1 MGIKP
6 VEVIDGVPIFKPS
19 MMEFANFQYFIGEIT
34 KFGLEN
40 GIVKVIPPK
49 EWLDLL
55 EGSPSV
61 EALKNI
67 RINSPVYQNGKRCE
81 NQEDDIFTIESRRG
95 TKPYN
100 LMQWQTL
107 ATKAAPR
114 IDQSNGNNVNNNHNN
129 HNGNEVLKGN
139 YNIDSQEDYY
149 DLGRLQTLETEFWKT
164 IAFSKPLYGVDETSS
179 GFPYDLTLWN
189 LNNLSDSISSSNRHI
204 FSGQSKSMVPW
215 HLDEQNRCSINYLHF
230 GSPKQ
235 WYSIP
240 CSNTDR
246 FLDLL
251 SNEPINEKKRC
262 PAFIRHQN
270 ILTSPDFLKKN
281 DIKFDRV
288 LQFEHEFII
297 TFPYSMY
304 SGFNYGY
311 NLCESIE
318 VVLDRQSICRR
329 QPLRCLCEP
338 KREEEKTSAFSNLS
352 YDPNESEQRES
363 INDNDNDNDNDLF
376 QKVRSF
382 DELLNHSSQELQ
394 NLEDNKNPLFA
405 NINMNRPQSGS
416 LRSTTP
422 NGVNQ
427 FLNMNQTTIS
437 RISSPLLSRMMDLS
451 NIVEPTLD
459 DPTAKFRRKVLT
471 PQLPQMNIPSNSSNF
486 GTPSLTNTNSLLS
499 NITAASTNPSTM
511 TNGNQNHNNNNG
523 NNNNDNNNDNNN
535 TNDNNDNTNSN
546 NNMISNNN
554 STNNSSNNNV
564 STVPSSMMHSS
575 TLNGSSGLGGDNDDN
590 MLALSLATL
599 ANSATASPRLT
610 LPPLSSPMNPNG
622 HASFNGNVMNNNG
635 NGNGNIIYSAGA
647 TTATAT
653 SASAPHN
660 LSIVSPNP
668 TYSSNP
674 LSLYLTNSKNPLSS
688 GLAPLSPSSSNIPF
702 LKRNNVV
709 TLNISREASKS
720 PISSFV
726 NDYRSPLGVSNP
738 LMYSSTINDY
748 SNGTGIRQNSNN
760 INPLDAGP
768 SFSPLHKKPKI
779 LNGNDNSNNNNN
791 SNDNSN
797 FDYSFTGNRQ
807 ESNSAILS
815 NNSNNNDNYRTSSM
829 HNNGNNYQSHSS
841 KFGENEVI
849 MSDHGKI
856 YICRE
861 CNRQFS
867 SGHHLTRHKKSVH
880 SGEKPHSCPRCGK
893 RFKRRDHVL
902 QHLNK
907 KIPCTQELENAKVT
921 ES

>member
-1 MGIKP
+1 MEIKP
-6 VEVIDGVPIFKPS
+6 VEVIDGVPVFKPS
-19 MMEFANFQYFIGEIT
+19 MMEFANFQYFIDEIT

-40 GIVKVIPPK
+40 GIVKVIPPR
-49 EWLDLL
+49 EWLELL
-55 EGSPSV
+55 EGSPPAQS
-61 EALKNI
+61 LKSIRLNSPIQQNVKRWEKQENDIFNI
-67 RINSPVYQNGKRCE
+67 KNDYEDKSYNLKEWKELAMKSDSRINRGYHGDEPLKE
-81 NQEDDIFTIESRRG
+81 NC
-95 TKPYN
+95 
-100 LMQWQTL
+100 
-107 ATKAAPR
+107 
-114 IDQSNGNNVNNNHNN
+114 NVNNQQ
-129 HNGNEVLKGN
+129 
-139 YNIDSQEDYY
+139 DCY
-149 DLGRLQTLETEFWKT
+149 DLGQLQDLETNFWKT
-164 IAFSKPLYGVDETSS
+164 IASSKPLYAVDENSS
-179 GFPYDLTLWN
+179 FFPYDLTLWN
-189 LNNLSDSISSSNRHI
+189 LNNLSDSINSTNRQLL
-204 FSGQSKSMVPW
+204 SGQSNSIFAW
-215 HLDEQNRCSINYLHF
+215 HLDEQNKCSINYLHF

-235 WYSIP
+235 WYSVP
-240 CSNTDR
+240 CANTDQ
-246 FLDLL
+246 FLDVL
-251 SNEPINEKKRC
+251 SKGLPPNKKNC
-262 PAFIRHQN
+262 PAFIRHQE
-270 ILTSPDFLKKN
+270 IVTSPEFLKGN
-281 DIKFDRV
+281 NIKYNRV
-288 LQFEHEFII
+288 VQFQHEFII
-297 TFPYSMY
+297 TFPYSLY

-311 NLCESIE
+311 NFGESIE
-318 VVLDRQSICRR
+318 FILDQQTAVRR
-329 QPLRCLCEP
+329 QPLKCVCDS
-338 KREEEKTSAFSNLS
+338 KNEEEKNGVFSNLS
-352 YDPNESEQRES
+352 YDSNESEQRES
-363 INDNDNDNDNDLF
+363 ITENDNDLF

-394 NLEDNKNPLFA
+394 NLEDSKNPLFS
-405 NINMNRPQSGS
+405 NVSMNRPQSTS

-459 DPTAKFRRKVLT
+459 DPTSKFKRKVLT

-499 NITAASTNPSTM
+499 NITTTSTNPSTT
-511 TNGNQNHNNNNG
+511 TNGNQNHNNIITNG
-523 NNNNDNNNDNNN
+523 AS
-535 TNDNNDNTNSN
+535 TTTPAVTTNSTT
-546 NNMISNNN
+546 INN

-575 TLNGSSGLGGDNDDN
+575 TLNGTSGLGGDNDDN

-622 HASFNGNVMNNNG
+622 QASFNGNMMNNSGNNG
-635 NGNGNIIYSAGA
+635 NSSNGHNTYSNG
-647 TTATAT
+647 TATAAAT
-653 SASAPHN
+653 ATSAPHN

-668 TYSSNP
+668 TYSPNP
-674 LSLYLTNSKNPLSS
+674 LSLYLTNSKNPLNS
-688 GLAPLSPSSSNIPF
+688 GLAPLSPSTSNIPF

-738 LMYSSTINDY
+738 LMYSSTLNDY

-779 LNGNDNSNNNNN
+779 LNGNDNSNLNNN
-791 SNDNSN
+791 N
-797 FDYSFTGNRQ
+797 FDYSFTSNKQ
-807 ESNSAILS
+807 EPNSTIL
-815 NNSNNNDNYRTSSM
+815 NNNTNSNDNYRTSSM
-829 HNNGNNYQSHSS
+829 NNNGNNYHAHSS

-907 KIPCTQELENAKVT
+907 KIPCTQEMENTKIA

>member
-1 MGIKP
+1 MEIKP
-6 VEVIDGVPIFKPS
+6 VEVIDGVPVFKPS
-19 MMEFANFQYFIGEIT
+19 MMEFANFQYFIDEIT
-34 KFGLEN
+34 KFGIEN
-40 GIVKVIPPK
+40 DIVKVIPPK
-49 EWLDLL
+49 EWLELL
-55 EGSPSV
+55 EGSPPAES
-61 EALKNI
+61 LKTI
-67 RINSPVYQNGKRCE
+67 QLDSPIQQQAKRWDKHENGVFSIE
-81 NQEDDIFTIESRRG
+81 NEYDNKS
-95 TKPYN
+95 YN
-100 LMQWQTL
+100 LTQWKNLAESVDSRISQGDFNDKTL
-107 ATKAAPR
+107 KENCR
-114 IDQSNGNNVNNNHNN
+114 V
-129 HNGNEVLKGN
+129 
-139 YNIDSQEDYY
+139 DSQQDCY
-149 DLGRLQTLETEFWKT
+149 DLAQLQILESDFWKT
-164 IAFSKPLYGVDETSS
+164 IAFSKPFYAVDENSS
-179 GFPYDLTLWN
+179 IFPYDLTLWN
-189 LNNLSDSISSSNRHI
+189 LNNLPDSINSSNRRLVT
-204 FSGQSKSMVPW
+204 GQSKCIFPW
-215 HLDEQNRCSINYLHF
+215 HLDEQNKCSINYLHF
-230 GSPKQ
+230 GAPKQ

-240 CSNTDR
+240 SANTDQ
-246 FLDLL
+246 FLKIL
-251 SNEPINEKKRC
+251 SKEPSSNKENC

-270 ILTSPDFLKKN
+270 IITSPDFLRKN
-281 DIKFDRV
+281 NIKFNRV
-288 LQFEHEFII
+288 VQFQHEFII
-297 TFPYSMY
+297 TFPYCMY

-311 NLCESIE
+311 NFGESIE
-318 VVLDRQSICRR
+318 FILDQQAVVRK
-329 QPLRCLCEP
+329 QPLKCGCGN
-338 KREEEKTSAFSNLS
+338 KKEERKSGPFSNLS
-352 YDPNESEQRES
+352 YDSNESEQRGS
-363 INDNDNDNDNDLF
+363 ITDNDNDLF

-394 NLEDNKNPLFA
+394 NLEDNKNPLFS
-405 NINMNRPQSGS
+405 NINMNRPQSSS

-459 DPTAKFRRKVLT
+459 DPGSKFKRKVLT

-499 NITAASTNPSTM
+499 NITATSTNPWTT
-511 TNGNQNHNNNNG
+511 TNGNQNHNNVNANG
-523 NNNNDNNNDNNN
+523 INTSAAASINNN
-535 TNDNNDNTNSN
+535 
-546 NNMISNNN
+546 IS
-554 STNNSSNNNV
+554 STNNSANNSSSNNNV

-575 TLNGSSGLGGDNDDN
+575 TLNGTSGLGGDNDDN

-622 HASFNGNVMNNNG
+622 HTSYNGNMMNNNSG
-635 NGNGNIIYSAGA
+635 NGSNGSNSYSNGVTTAAA
-647 TTATAT
+647 TTT
-653 SASAPHN
+653 SAPHN

-668 TYSSNP
+668 TYSPNP
-674 LSLYLTNSKNPLSS
+674 LSLYLTNSKNPLNS
-688 GLAPLSPSSSNIPF
+688 GLAPLSPSTSNIPF

-709 TLNISREASKS
+709 TLNISREASNS

-779 LNGNDNSNNNNN
+779 LNGNDNSNLD
-791 SNDNSN
+791 SNN
-797 FDYSFTGNRQ
+797 FDYSFTGNKQ
-807 ESNSAILS
+807 ESNPSIL
-815 NNSNNNDNYRTSSM
+815 NNNTNNNDNYRTSSM
-829 HNNGNNYQSHSS
+829 NNNGNNYQAHSS

-907 KIPCTQELENAKVT
+907 KIPCTQEMENTKLA

>member
-1 MGIKP
+1 MEIKP

-19 MMEFANFQYFIGEIT
+19 MMEFANFQYFIDKIT
-34 KFGLEN
+34 KFGFEN

-49 EWLDLL
+49 EWLELL
-55 EGSPSV
+55 EDSSV
-61 EALKNI
+61 VENLKTI
-67 RINSPVYQNGKRCE
+67 SLNSPIRQQVKRWEKQENG
-81 NQEDDIFTIESRRG
+81 IFTIENDYDNKS
-95 TKPYN
+95 YN
-100 LMQWQTL
+100 LIQWKNL
-107 ATKAAPR
+107 ATKPDSR
-114 IDQSNGNNVNNNHNN
+114 ISQNDFND
-129 HNGNEVLKGN
+129 ETLKEN
-139 YNIDSQEDYY
+139 CRVDSQQDCY
-149 DLGRLQTLETEFWKT
+149 DLAKLKALESDFWKT
-164 IAFSKPLYGVDETSS
+164 TGFSKPLYAVDENSS
-179 GFPYDLTLWN
+179 IFPYDLTLWN
-189 LNNLSDSISSSNRHI
+189 FNNLPDSINSSNRHLLAGQAKSI
-204 FSGQSKSMVPW
+204 FPW
-215 HLDEQNRCSINYLHF
+215 HLDEQNKCSVNYLHF
-230 GSPKQ
+230 GGPKQ

-240 CSNTDR
+240 CTNTDQ
-246 FLDLL
+246 FLEIL
-251 SNEPINEKKRC
+251 SKELSGNKENC
-262 PAFIRHQN
+262 PAFIKHQN
-270 ILTSPDFLKKN
+270 IITSPDFLKNKN
-281 DIKFDRV
+281 IKFNRV
-288 LQFEHEFII
+288 VQFQHEFII
-297 TFPYSMY
+297 TFPYSLY

-311 NLCESIE
+311 NFGESIE
-318 VVLDRQSICRR
+318 FILEQQTVVRK
-329 QPLRCLCEP
+329 QPLKCGCGN
-338 KREEEKTSAFSNLS
+338 KKEEEKAGAFSNLS
-352 YDPNESEQRES
+352 YDSNESEQRGS
-363 INDNDNDNDNDLF
+363 ITDNDNDLF

-394 NLEDNKNPLFA
+394 NLEDNKNPLFS
-405 NINMNRPQSGS
+405 NINMNRPQSSS

-459 DPTAKFRRKVLT
+459 DPTSKFKRKVLT
-471 PQLPQMNIPSNSSNF
+471 PQLPQMNIPANSSNF

-499 NITAASTNPSTM
+499 NITTTSTNPSTT
-511 TNGNQNHNNNNG
+511 TNGNQNHNNV
-523 NNNNDNNNDNNN
+523 N
-535 TNDNNDNTNSN
+535 TNGVTTATATSLNNINS
-546 NNMISNNN
+546 SNN

-575 TLNGSSGLGGDNDDN
+575 TLNGTSGLGGDNDDN

-622 HASFNGNVMNNNG
+622 HASFNGNMMNNSNNNG
-635 NGNGNIIYSAGA
+635 NSSNGNNTYSNSAATAAA
-647 TTATAT
+647 TTT
-653 SASAPHN
+653 SAPHN

-668 TYSSNP
+668 TYSPNP
-674 LSLYLTNSKNPLSS
+674 LSLYLTNSKNPLNS
-688 GLAPLSPSSSNIPF
+688 GLAPLSPSTSNIPF

-779 LNGNDNSNNNNN
+779 LNGNDNSNLD
-791 SNDNSN
+791 SNN
-797 FDYSFTGNRQ
+797 FDYSFTGNKQ
-807 ESNSAILS
+807 ESNPSIL
-815 NNSNNNDNYRTSSM
+815 NNNTNNNDNYRTSSM
-829 HNNGNNYQSHSS
+829 NNNGNNYQAHSS

-907 KIPCTQELENAKVT
+907 KIPCTQEMENTKLA

>member
-1 MGIKP
+1 MEIKP
-6 VEVIDGVPIFKPS
+6 VEVIDGVPVFKPS
-19 MMEFANFQYFIGEIT
+19 MMEFANFQYFIDEIT
-34 KFGLEN
+34 KLGLEN

-55 EGSPSV
+55 EGTPSV
-61 EALKNI
+61 ESLKSI
-67 RINSPVYQNGKRCE
+67 RINSPIHQNVKRWDRQG
-81 NQEDDIFTIESRRG
+81 NDIFTIGSSHGNES
-95 TKPYN
+95 YN
-100 LMQWQTL
+100 LMQWKNL
-107 ATKAAPR
+107 FAKSGSR
-114 IDQSNGNNVNNNHNN
+114 INQSSQGD
-129 HNGNEVLKGN
+129 ESLEEN
-139 YNIDSQEDYY
+139 YNLDNQQDYY
-149 DLGRLQTLETEFWKT
+149 DLTRLQALETDFWKSV
-164 IAFSKPLYGVDETSS
+164 AFSKPLYGVDENSS
-179 GFPYDLTLWN
+179 IFPYDLTLWN
-189 LNNLSDSISSSNRHI
+189 LNNLSDSISSSNGHLL
-204 FSGQSKSMVPW
+204 FGQSKSTFPW
-215 HLDEQNRCSINYLHF
+215 HLDEQNKCSVHYLHF
-230 GSPKQ
+230 GGPKQ

-240 CSNTDR
+240 CSSTDQ
-246 FLDLL
+246 FLDFL
-251 SNEPINEKKRC
+251 SKDLPTDKKNC
-262 PAFIRHQN
+262 PAFMSHQN
-270 ILTSPDFLKKN
+270 ILTSPDFLKEH
-281 DIKFDRV
+281 DIKFNRV
-288 LQFEHEFII
+288 PQFQHEFII
-297 TFPYSMY
+297 TFPYSAY
-304 SGFNYGY
+304 SGFDYSY
-311 NLCESIE
+311 NLCESTE
-318 VVLDRQSICRR
+318 FLLDRQTVLRK
-329 QPLRCLCEP
+329 QPLKCLCGP
-338 KREEEKTSAFSNLS
+338 KKEEEKTGAFSNLS
-352 YDPNESEQRES
+352 YDSNESEQRES
-363 INDNDNDNDNDLF
+363 INDNDNDNDLF

-394 NLEDNKNPLFA
+394 NLEDNKNPLFS
-405 NINMNRPQSGS
+405 NINMTRPQSSS

-422 NGVNQ
+422 TGVNQ

-459 DPTAKFRRKVLT
+459 VPTSKFKRKVLT

-499 NITAASTNPSTM
+499 NITATSTNPSTL
-511 TNGNQNHNNNNG
+511 TNGNQNYNNSNNNNDDDD
-523 NNNNDNNNDNNN
+523 NNNNNNNNISNNNNNSNNNDNNSNGVANATAAIAATNN
-535 TNDNNDNTNSN
+535 TTGANST
-546 NNMISNNN
+546 
-554 STNNSSNNNV
+554 TNNSSNNNI

-610 LPPLSSPMNPNG
+610 LPPLSSPMNSNG
-622 HASFNGNVMNNNG
+622 NIAFNGNSSNG
-635 NGNGNIIYSAGA
+635 NNSYSNGAAVATGA
-647 TTATAT
+647 AT
-653 SASAPHN
+653 SAPHS
-660 LSIVSPNP
+660 LPIVSPNP
-668 TYSSNP
+668 TYSPNP
-674 LSLYLTNSKNPLSS
+674 LSLYLTNSKNPLNS
-688 GLAPLSPSSSNIPF
+688 GLAPLSPSTSNIPF

-779 LNGNDNSNNNNN
+779 LSGDDNSNN
-791 SNDNSN
+791 NSN
-797 FDYSFTGNRQ
+797 FDYSFTGNKQ
-807 ESNSAILS
+807 EPTSAILNDNT
-815 NNSNNNDNYRTSSM
+815 NNDDNYRNSSM
-829 HNNGNNYQSHSS
+829 NNNGIGYHSHSS

-907 KIPCTQELENAKVT
+907 KIPCTQEMENAKVA

>member
-1 MGIKP
+1 MEIKP
-6 VEVIDGVPIFKPS
+6 VEVIDGVPVFRPS
-19 MMEFANFQYFIGEIT
+19 MMEFANFQYFIDEIT

-55 EGSPSV
+55 EDSPSV
-61 EALKNI
+61 ESLKTV
-67 RINSPVYQNGKRCE
+67 RINSPIHQNVKQWEAQQE
-81 NQEDDIFTIESRRG
+81 NGLFTVENDYDDKSYDLT
-95 TKPYN
+95 
-100 LMQWQTL
+100 QWKNM
-107 ATKAAPR
+107 ASNSDGR
-114 IDQSNGNNVNNNHNN
+114 IKQSQDD
-129 HNGNEVLKGN
+129 EVLKQN
-139 YNIDSQEDYY
+139 Y
-149 DLGRLQTLETEFWKT
+149 DLSNQDDFYDLTKLQFLESDFWKT
-164 IAFSKPLYGVDETSS
+164 VFLSKPLYGVDEASS
-179 GFPYDLTLWN
+179 LFPYDLTLWN
-189 LNNLSDSISSSNRHI
+189 LNNLSDSINSSNRHI
-204 FSGQSKSMVPW
+204 LSGLPKSMFPW
-215 HLDEQNRCSINYLHF
+215 HLDEQNKCSINYLHF
-230 GSPKQ
+230 GAPKQ
-235 WYSIP
+235 WYSVP
-240 CSNTDR
+240 CLNTDR
-246 FLDLL
+246 FLNLL
-251 SNEPINEKKRC
+251 SKELLSDKKNC
-262 PAFIRHQN
+262 PAFMRHQN
-270 ILTSPDFLKKN
+270 VLTSPDFLKNNKV
-281 DIKFDRV
+281 KFNRV
-288 LQFEHEFII
+288 VQFEHEFII
-297 TFPYSMY
+297 TFPYSMN

-318 VVLDRQSICRR
+318 FTLDQQTIVRK
-329 QPLRCLCEP
+329 QPFKCVCAS
-338 KREEEKTSAFSNLS
+338 KKEEEKTSAFSNLS
-352 YDPNESEQRES
+352 YDSNESEQRES
-363 INDNDNDNDNDLF
+363 NNDNDNDNDNDLF

-394 NLEDNKNPLFA
+394 NLEDNKNPLFS
-405 NINMNRPQSGS
+405 NINMNRPQSSS

-459 DPTAKFRRKVLT
+459 DPTSKFKRKILT
-471 PQLPQMNIPSNSSNF
+471 PQLPQMNIPSNLSNF

-499 NITAASTNPSTM
+499 NMTNASTNPSTI
-511 TNGNQNHNNNNG
+511 TNGNPNHNNVNSGAVPAAAISGANA
-523 NNNNDNNNDNNN
+523 
-535 TNDNNDNTNSN
+535 TNST
-546 NNMISNNN
+546 NN

-622 HASFNGNVMNNNG
+622 HTSYNGSIINNNSSNGNNTYSNG
-635 NGNGNIIYSAGA
+635 
-647 TTATAT
+647 TATANAT
-653 SASAPHN
+653 ATSAPHN

-668 TYSSNP
+668 TYSPNP
-674 LSLYLTNSKNPLSS
+674 LSLYLTNSKNPLNS
-688 GLAPLSPSSSNIPF
+688 GLAPLSPSTSNIPF

-779 LNGNDNSNNNNN
+779 LNGNDNSNNNSNN
-791 SNDNSN
+791 FEYNFASNK
-797 FDYSFTGNRQ
+797 Q
-807 ESNSAILS
+807 EPNSAIL
-815 NNSNNNDNYRTSSM
+815 NNDANNNETYNTSSM
-829 HNNGNNYQSHSS
+829 NSNGNNYQPHSS

-907 KIPCTQELENAKVT
+907 KIPCTQEMENAKLT

>member
-1 MGIKP
+1 MEIKP

-19 MMEFANFQYFIGEIT
+19 MMEFANFQYFIDRIT
-34 KFGLEN
+34 KFGFEN

-49 EWLDLL
+49 EWLELMEDSSL
-55 EGSPSV
+55 V
-61 EALKNI
+61 ENLKTI
-67 RINSPVYQNGKRCE
+67 RLNSPVHQQVKRWEKQENG
-81 NQEDDIFTIESRRG
+81 IFTIENDYDS
-95 TKPYN
+95 KSYN
-100 LMQWQTL
+100 LIQWKNL
-107 ATKAAPR
+107 ATKPDSR
-114 IDQSNGNNVNNNHNN
+114 ISQNVFND
-129 HNGNEVLKGN
+129 ETLKDN
-139 YNIDSQEDYY
+139 CRVDSQQDCY
-149 DLGRLQTLETEFWKT
+149 DLAKLQALESDFWKT
-164 IAFSKPLYGVDETSS
+164 TGFSKPLYAVDENSS
-179 GFPYDLTLWN
+179 IFPYDLTLWN
-189 LNNLSDSISSSNRHI
+189 FNNLPDSVNSSNRHLLT
-204 FSGQSKSMVPW
+204 GQAKSIVPW
-215 HLDEQNRCSINYLHF
+215 HLDEQNKCSVNYLHF
-230 GSPKQ
+230 GGPKQ

-240 CSNTDR
+240 CTNTDQ
-246 FLDLL
+246 FLDIL
-251 SNEPINEKKRC
+251 SKELSGNKENC
-262 PAFIRHQN
+262 PAFIKHQN
-270 ILTSPDFLKKN
+270 IITSPDFLKKKN
-281 DIKFDRV
+281 IKFNRV
-288 LQFEHEFII
+288 VQFQHEFII
-297 TFPYSMY
+297 TFPYSLY

-311 NLCESIE
+311 NFGESIE
-318 VVLDRQSICRR
+318 FILEQQTVIRK
-329 QPLRCLCEP
+329 QPLKCGCGN
-338 KREEEKTSAFSNLS
+338 KKEEEKAGAFSNLS
-352 YDPNESEQRES
+352 YDSNESEQRGS
-363 INDNDNDNDNDLF
+363 ITDNDNDLF

-394 NLEDNKNPLFA
+394 NLEDNKNALFS
-405 NINMNRPQSGS
+405 NINMNRPQSSS

-459 DPTAKFRRKVLT
+459 DPTSKFKRKVLT
-471 PQLPQMNIPSNSSNF
+471 PQLPQMNIPANSSNF

-499 NITAASTNPSTM
+499 NITATSTNPSTT
-511 TNGNQNHNNNNG
+511 TNGNQNHNNV
-523 NNNNDNNNDNNN
+523 N
-535 TNDNNDNTNSN
+535 TNGVTTATATSINNINSA
-546 NNMISNNN
+546 NN
-554 STNNSSNNNV
+554 SANNSSNNNV

-575 TLNGSSGLGGDNDDN
+575 TLNGTSGLGGDNDDN

-622 HASFNGNVMNNNG
+622 HASFNGNMMNNSNSNG
-635 NGNGNIIYSAGA
+635 NSSNGNNTYSNSA
-647 TTATAT
+647 ATAAAAAT
-653 SASAPHN
+653 SAPHN
-660 LSIVSPNP
+660 LTIVSPNP
-668 TYSSNP
+668 TYSPNP
-674 LSLYLTNSKNPLSS
+674 LSLYLTNSKNPLNS
-688 GLAPLSPSSSNIPF
+688 GLAPLSPSTSNIPF

-748 SNGTGIRQNSNN
+748 SNSTGIRQNSNN

-779 LNGNDNSNNNNN
+779 LNGNDNSNLN
-791 SNDNSN
+791 SNN
-797 FDYSFTGNRQ
+797 FDYSFTGNKQ
-807 ESNSAILS
+807 ESNPAIL
-815 NNSNNNDNYRTSSM
+815 NNNTNSNDNYHISSM
-829 HNNGNNYQSHSS
+829 SNNGNNYHAHSS

-907 KIPCTQELENAKVT
+907 KIPCTQEMENAKLA